1 MYGKRSRSQLE
12 ITALDG
18 PSALT
23 WALNAATGHEYAVLE
38 DCAGW
43 HACES
48 AAVAEGAHLVTIN
61 DGAEQDWLVAQFGG
75 TAHHWIGLSDE
86 AELGTW
92 VWTSGESS
100 SYVNWFSGEPSHS
113 GGTERYVLMNWA
125 TPGKWNDGHS
135 LASTIALVE
144 RPASPTPT
152 ATDLA
157 TATPTTTPTVTPTS
171 TIHPTITASPTRTVT
186 PTATGIVTGVP
197 QPPFSLFLTAIYR
210 QDQNLLPGN

>member
-1 MYGKRSRSQLE
+1 MRLRGTPKRRSYFRVPSEVRIRVRPRAATHLSRLGGLSRVKVGMRGLYGKRSRSQLE

-86 AELGTW
+86 AELGTANR
-92 VWTSGESS
+92 S
-100 SYVNWFSGEPSHS
+100 
-113 GGTERYVLMNWA
+113 R
-125 TPGKWNDGHS
+125 
-135 LASTIALVE
+135 
-144 RPASPTPT
+144 
-152 ATDLA
+152 
-157 TATPTTTPTVTPTS
+157 
-171 TIHPTITASPTRTVT
+171 
-186 PTATGIVTGVP
+186 
-197 QPPFSLFLTAIYR
+197 
-210 QDQNLLPGN
+210 